1 MIKYCSVLKKLK
13 FSTCSN
19 VDDLKNIL
27 CEKAIYKEENLL
39 RSQDRQTQRQKER
52 LSKTMNEEW
61 ETTAQQR
68 VYQR

>member
-19 VDDLKNIL
+19 VDDLENIL

-61 ETTAQQR
+61 ETTVQQR
-68 VYQR
+68 VYRR